1 MNHEKNIIDQIQPHQ
16 GGKSIS
22 TKRNK
27 NVTKIHKIAKDHDI
41 AIAIIPKKTETKK
54 IENQRKNLK
63 VEEKSKSTPV
73 QMPVTMKNMAVTKIF
88 INRGKYFNL
97 RSIANTPT
105 QNYNWLRLLANHH
118 PRLWKNTVTKTD
130 FTEFTDFNHQR
141 PNPSRFDLNKI
152 ELQAKYR
159 TGNLDKISPNPHNI
173 EKTFHFYQISRLQF
187 AKNVQNR
194 PKKTILT
201 KINHLTESGLTHNI
215 SHGSKIMFK
224 G

>member
-73 QMPVTMKNMAVTKIF
+73 QMPVTMKNMDVIRIF
-88 INRGKYFNL
+88 INRGKYFKL
-97 RSIANTPT
+97 RSIALTNTPT
-105 QNYNWLRLLANHH
+105 QNTTSISTH
-118 PRLWKNTVTKTD
+118 PPTPTPNTVTKTD
-130 FTEFTDFNHQR
+130 KN
-141 PNPSRFDLNKI
+141 RFLTIRDL
-152 ELQAKYR
+152 
-159 TGNLDKISPNPHNI
+159 
-173 EKTFHFYQISRLQF
+173 
-187 AKNVQNR
+187 
-194 PKKTILT
+194 ILVAL
-201 KINHLTESGLTHNI
+201 I
-215 SHGSKIMFK
+215 
-224 G
+224 